1 MPERNGMG
9 VKNLKKQM
17 IAGGVDPSMVQ
28 LWGEQAFGLQ
38 RSYGESKALLKL
50 QRGQLKSQ
58 FQHQKS
64 AIYQQRVFDMQSAAG
79 AAAER
84 GVLGS
89 SSDASAR
96 SQVRA
101 GATSQVIAA
110 RDAKRQGLT
119 ANLSQI
125 YGVNS
130 DFRSGLIQLKAQ
142 AAAQTAASMSA
153 QEQQDFYGDLNDMG
167 SASND
172 KGTGPRGGSSGA
184 TNPDGSPNPGMYG
197 TDNQHL
203 RDFSKP
209 DIRAL
214 SNAQQSKY
222 QLRANEVLRRK
233 LAARRENLG
242 ANERIVWKN
251 GRYVK
256 QTNVAAGGPS
266 GSLGTQAWNTDKA
279 LKSLSKLRRLRNYAS
294 AQYNPGEPA

>member
-1 MPERNGMG
+1 MPQRNGMG

-17 IAGGVDPSMVQ
+17 IAGGVDPNMVQ
-28 LWGEQAFGLQ
+28 LWGDQAFGLQ
-38 RSYGESKALLKL
+38 KSYGESKALLKV
-50 QRGQLKSQ
+50 QRAQLKSQ
-58 FQHQKS
+58 FGHQKA

-101 GATSQVIAA
+101 GAASQVIAA

-125 YGVNS
+125 FGVNS

-167 SASND
+167 SAFR
-172 KGTGPRGGSSGA
+172 PR
-184 TNPDGSPNPGMYG
+184 PG
-197 TDNQHL
+197 
-203 RDFSKP
+203 
-209 DIRAL
+209 
-214 SNAQQSKY
+214 
-222 QLRANEVLRRK
+222 
-233 LAARRENLG
+233 
-242 ANERIVWKN
+242 
-251 GRYVK
+251 
-256 QTNVAAGGPS
+256 
-266 GSLGTQAWNTDKA
+266 
-279 LKSLSKLRRLRNYAS
+279 
-294 AQYNPGEPA
+294 